1 MAVEEILPASV
12 RVKSMTQ
19 KSANVSN
26 SLIVIERCENDSLML
41 SATENALVYT
51 ALWRIS
57 CPAWKP
63 PSLWC
68 GVARDFMRSRPFL
81 VCFKSCTMF
90 LSVLTF

>member
-41 SATENALVYT
+41 SATENALV
-51 ALWRIS
+51 LHS
-57 CPAWKP
+57 PLEDFL
-63 PSLWC
+63 PSVEATQLVVRSGEGFHEVAAFL
-68 GVARDFMRSRPFL
+68 GVF
-81 VCFKSCTMF
+81 
-90 LSVLTF
+90 